1 MAAVD
6 LHYVDPRLVA
16 LYDLQNAAG
25 PDTQFY
31 GQLAGPAPLD
41 ILDLGCGTGLLT
53 VELAADGHRVTGVD
67 PAPAMLE
74 KARHRPG
81 GRDVIWIEG
90 TAEAVQGAFDLAI
103 LTGHAFQVFRDEQ
116 AVLETLRRLHSL
128 LRPGGRLAF
137 ESRNP
142 SARVWLN
149 WTPETSRR
157 LVQSEFGAVTVEH
170 ALIDVAL
177 PLVTFE
183 TRYSFIGG
191 DSLVSRSTLR
201 FTPREELARWLE
213 AAGFDRIDWFG
224 DWDRSAFRD
233 ESLEIIVVAQA

>member
-25 PDTQFY
+25 PDTLFY
-31 GQLAGPAPLD
+31 RQLAGPAALD

-53 VELAADGHRVTGVD
+53 VALAADGHRVTGVD

-81 GRDVIWIEG
+81 GRDVTWIEG
-90 TAEAVQGAFDLAI
+90 TAEAVQGSFDLVI
-103 LTGHAFQVFRDEQ
+103 LTGHAFQVFQ
-116 AVLETLRRLHSL
+116 TETAAIEVLRRLHRL

-142 SARVWLN
+142 SARAWLN
-149 WTPETSRR
+149 WTQETSRR
-157 LVQSEFGAVTVEH
+157 QVQSEFGAVTVEQ

-183 TRYSFIGG
+183 TRYGFIGG

-201 FTPREELARWLE
+201 FTPREALARWLE
-213 AAGFDRIDWFG
+213 AAGFGHLDWFG
-224 DWDRSAFRD
+224 DWDRSALRD
-233 ESLEIIVVAQA
+233 ESLEIIAVAQA